1 MISKLHVWIF
11 TCSNKAVYYLL
22 LNVVAV
28 VAVVSV
34 SFDQPSYS
42 VRENNN
48 LELTLVLSGPLGCNC
63 YTSVVVKTDDME
75 ATGEW
80 FTRNTNSDN

>member
-1 MISKLHVWIF
+1 MSGFLPVVKNIF
-11 TCSNKAVYYLL
+11 TI
-22 LNVVAV
+22 VVV
-28 VAVVSV
+28 VDFAVSV

-42 VRENNN
+42 VRERNNV
-48 LELTLVLSGPLGCNC
+48 ELTLVLSSPLGCNC

-80 FTRNTNSDN
+80 FTANTDSDN

>member
-1 MISKLHVWIF
+1 MII
-11 TCSNKAVYYLL
+11 T
-22 LNVVAV
+22 VVV
-28 VAVVSV
+28 LVLVVSV

-42 VRENNN
+42 VRESNNV
-48 LELTLVLSGPLGCNC
+48 ELTLVLSSLLGCNC

-80 FTRNTNSDN
+80 FTTK

>member
-1 MISKLHVWIF
+1 M
-11 TCSNKAVYYLL
+11 
-22 LNVVAV
+22 
-28 VAVVSV
+28 SV
-34 SFDQPSYS
+34 SFDQPSYIIHES
-42 VRENNN
+42 NK

-80 FTRNTNSDN
+80 LTTNTDSDN

>member
-1 MISKLHVWIF
+1 MSGFLPVVKNIF
-11 TCSNKAVYYLL
+11 TI
-22 LNVVAV
+22 VVV
-28 VAVVSV
+28 DFVVSV

-42 VRENNN
+42 VRESNN

-75 ATGEW
+75 ATSEW
-80 FTRNTNSDN
+80 FTANTDSDN